1 MQTGPQTLAG
11 RGRIVCAPQVALTK
25 PQHASENYAALQ
37 IALNAAFMNAG
48 NWMACIRANR
58 IGDSQALRVGNGDI
72 GAPNL
77 SGRMSLRC
85 SLRPG

>member
-25 PQHASENYAALQ
+25 PQHASENYAGLQ

-48 NWMACIRANR
+48 I
-58 IGDSQALRVGNGDI
+58 
-72 GAPNL
+72 
-77 SGRMSLRC
+77 
-85 SLRPG
+85 